1 MSSSTP
7 AFEPLRIT
15 VVDSEACHF
24 CEDAHRALATLAAS
38 YPLAVDTLTGEA
50 PQEQVRRRTEHR
62 LRREGGQPWVTC

>member
-38 YPLAVDTLTGEA
+38 YPLAVDTLDGMT
-50 PQEQVRRRTEHR
+50 
-62 LRREGGQPWVTC
+62 